1 MTDEKFVS
9 GLQAIWQERRA
20 AKELECQGAVERER
34 AVLEHRREMELKHGW
49 PPAGGGVSSVSVVG
63 CGQSRGNGGGIAMAA
78 LFLSVAMV
86 AVGLIMAVA
95 LGEPRE
101 WVVAYLELRS
111 YLQTEDAA
119 IAACFEQG
127 GVADEMFRCA
137 VYDGG

>member
-1 MTDEKFVS
+1 MKKWLS
-9 GLQAIWQERRA
+9 GFQETWAERRA
-20 AKELECQGAVERER
+20 AKELRRQECAERDR
-34 AVLEHRREMELKHGW
+34 AALEHRRQMELKHGW
-49 PPAGGGVSSVSVVG
+49 PPAGAGVSTVSVVG

-127 GVADEMFRCA
+127 GVVDEMFRCA
-137 VYDGG
+137 VYGGG

>member
-1 MTDEKFVS
+1 MKNLLS
-9 GLQAIWQERRA
+9 GLQDSWAERGV
-20 AKELECQGAVERER
+20 AKEQRRKECAERER
-34 AVLEHRREMELKHGW
+34 AALEHRRQMELKHGW
-49 PPAGGGVSSVSVVG
+49 PPAGGGVSSVSVVS

-95 LGEPRE
+95 LGELRE

-111 YLQTEDAA
+111 YLYTEDAA

-127 GVADEMFRCA
+127 GVVDELFRCA